1 MIRQNATCHIQL
13 SWTYTRVGAPSQEK
27 RLQKLAERVRELPV
41 ANYYTLKALIEHL
54 RRWELA
60 ANNIII

>member
-1 MIRQNATCHIQL
+1 MQPAIFNYSGH
-13 SWTYTRVGAPSQEK
+13 VGAPSQEK

-54 RRWELA
+54 RR
-60 ANNIII
+60 

>member
-54 RRWELA
+54 RR
-60 ANNIII
+60 